1 MDKIKIEQNIR
12 SLVMAADAR
21 DADRVSALLA
31 NDFRVVLHDFPEEG
45 KTTVLDK
52 STYLGMM
59 REGKIGGEKRQVHI
73 ESVQES
79 GNIASAKVI
88 LESEVKYFHSYYHLI
103 RMGDN
108 WLFMHD
114 MPKLIKK

>member
-21 DADRVSALLA
+21 DTNQVSALLA

-52 STYLGMM
+52 STYLQMM
-59 REGKIGGEKRQVHI
+59 REGKIGGESRKVTI
-73 ESVQES
+73 ESIQES

-88 LESEVKYFHSYYHLI
+88 LESEEKYFHSHYQLVRY
-103 RMGDN
+103 GDV
-108 WLFMHD
+108 WMFMHD